1 MHVQYPDEYIFADV
15 TQLDT
20 GLRPDNSRYSF
31 SLMIRYKK
39 CPLGITSKLSID
51 RQLNS

>member
-1 MHVQYPDEYIFADV
+1 MHVQYPDEYIFAEV

-31 SLMIRYKK
+31 SPMIRYKK
-39 CPLGITSKLSID
+39 YPLYISCKLNID